1 MEAVWELV
9 LSAIIDARLSLSKY
23 LKVIFSPPGCLQH
36 DVTPG
41 MVIGVFT
48 HDRRIKN
55 VNYKSTLVS
64 VCIQKEAV
72 RKPDA

>member
-1 MEAVWELV
+1 MRTSTFSHNRCTTQLKQV
-9 LSAIIDARLSLSKY
+9 SKSNISL
-23 LKVIFSPPGCLQH
+23 PGCLQH
-36 DVTPG
+36 DVMPG

-64 VCIQKEAV
+64 VCIQK
-72 RKPDA
+72 KL